1 MRRPGHYVEV
11 RPGWSY
17 KMAETWID
25 TDNEVWAEP
34 YHLYGVT
41 PHVNENWRTISLGL
55 PVLAR
60 VTPQIEPV

>member
-1 MRRPGHYVEV
+1 MSRPGHYVEV

-34 YHLYGVT
+34 YHLYGET
-41 PHVNENWRTISLGL
+41 AHISENWR
-55 PVLAR
+55 VLAR